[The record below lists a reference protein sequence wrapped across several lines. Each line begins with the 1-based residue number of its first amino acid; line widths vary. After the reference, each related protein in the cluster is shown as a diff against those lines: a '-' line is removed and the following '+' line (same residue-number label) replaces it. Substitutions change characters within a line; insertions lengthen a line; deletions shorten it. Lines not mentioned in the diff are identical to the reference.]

1 MYVKKKYA
9 RYPIVLFFR
18 IEEAPRNL
26 VDQDDNRGIGP
37 FHEARVALSSNP
49 SQQDERKREL
59 GFGVRF
65 RSR

>member
-1 MYVKKKYA
+1 MSSSEGSLFSFNRLEA
-9 RYPIVLFFR
+9 R
-18 IEEAPRNL
+18 RNL

-49 SQQDERKREL
+49 SQQDERKRAL

-65 RSR
+65 ISR